1 VSGARLVYLALGSN
15 VGDRLL
21 NLRAALRRLAASVG
35 LAAVAPLYQ
44 TPPAGVLDQPP
55 FLNSACAVET
65 DLPPLALLRL
75 VKGIEWE
82 MGRRPA
88 QVWGPRPLDID
99 ILLDGETVLAGPPLD
114 LPHPRFHTRG
124 FQTIP
129 LADIAPGAW
138 HPLLGRTVAELR
150 DALPEEERGSL
161 QRVAGPEWAHG

>member
-1 VSGARLVYLALGSN
+1 MSDRATVYLALGSN
-15 VGDRLL
+15 LGDRLL
-21 NLRAALRRLAASVG
+21 NLRAALRRLATFVA
-35 LAAVAPLYQ
+35 LTAVAPLYE

-65 DLPPLALLRL
+65 DLPPLGLLRL
-75 VKGIEWE
+75 AKQIEWE

-99 ILLDGETVLAGPPLD
+99 LLLAGDVVLAGPPLD

-129 LADIAPGAW
+129 LADLAPGAR
-138 HPLLGRTVAELR
+138 HPLLGRTIAELR

-161 QRVAGPEWAHG
+161 RHAAGPEWAHG